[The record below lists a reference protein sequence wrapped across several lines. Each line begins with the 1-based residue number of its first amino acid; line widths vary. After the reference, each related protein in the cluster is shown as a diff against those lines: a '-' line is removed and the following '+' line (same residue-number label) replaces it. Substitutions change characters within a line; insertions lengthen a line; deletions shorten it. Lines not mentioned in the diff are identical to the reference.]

1 MWLHVPA
8 SCRSALAT
16 AASTSLSETSARELE
31 RSATWRGKPRRW
43 QSWQRAWLT
52 AGWMTLLSGV
62 TSPRSMLQPGV
73 DAWISSWRDSRV
85 SPSASPV
92 TDADKMTSAG
102 SGRSSETSSSDAG
115 LQLSFSRTFLE
126 SSPRDSATFSGTL
139 PRSGSLRNGAV
150 TARPRSGPLTVGT
163 AGSAWPTPDAGVS
176 MHSNRSQSSGA
187 ATRPNPAL
195 IAKQGTWAT
204 PTASENSNRTTRIA
218 PTHGKSHGMVLAG
231 QAAEHGRNWPT
242 PTATDAKASG
252 AAAYLTASGRHAGT
266 TLTDAAVRLWPTP
279 CTSDSKRTE
288 SGDPPRTGG
297 PSLVGAINGH
307 PHETTA
313 KDGASGWVLNP
324 EFVEAL
330 MGLPRGWTDS
340 GCSGTAS
347 SASKQHEPCAI
358 SRSGPEVEMSKEV
371 A

>member
-52 AGWMTLLSGV
+52 AGWMTLLSGA
-62 TSPRSMLQPGV
+62 TSPRSTLQPGV
-73 DAWISSWRDSRV
+73 DAWISSWLDSRV
-85 SPSASPV
+85 SPSASQV
-92 TDADKMTSAG
+92 TDVDRMTSAG
-102 SGRSSETSSSDAG
+102 SGRSSATSSSDAE

-187 ATRPNPAL
+187 ATRPNLAL
-195 IAKQGTWAT
+195 IAKQGA
-204 PTASENSNRTTRIA
+204 
-218 PTHGKSHGMVLAG
+218 
-231 QAAEHGRNWPT
+231 WPT

-252 AAAYLTASGRHAGT
+252 AAAYSTASGRHAGT

-313 KDGASGWVLNP
+313 KDGSSGWVLNP

-330 MGLPRGWTDS
+330 MGLPRGWTDF
-340 GCSGTAS
+340 GCSETAS
-347 SASKQHEPCAI
+347 FASKQHEPCAI